1 MAQAE
6 GRTGDNRPD
15 FIRYYLQFPP
25 VTRTLLTAIVLISTL
40 VHFGIISKY
49 TLFAS
54 FWGSLLRFFDAGW
67 GLWFL
72 MTLIICMNL
81 SPFLTWVFFFF
92 FCSFLFFFLFIFCS
106 LFIPL
111 VLLLGARELMVVYQ
125 QSSQVEGYFS
135 TPDYAW
141 MLVVSG
147 ATIMVIDALSLHSF
161 IFCPFDPSSL
171 SIFFFFFGFR
181 FGFSVGTGSVF
192 CLAILIYGPHESRV
206 LVKEQS
212 NAILTGV

>member
-1 MAQAE
+1 MAQGQ

-49 TLFAS
+49 TLFTS

-72 MTLIICMNL
+72 MTLIIC
-81 SPFLTWVFFFF
+81 
-92 FCSFLFFFLFIFCS
+92 IF
-106 LFIPL
+106 P
-111 VLLLGARELMVVYQ
+111 LLLILGGRELMAVYQ

-141 MLVVSG
+141 MLVLSG
-147 ATIMVIDALSLHSF
+147 ATIMVNYDPLLSLHSSF
-161 IFCPFDPSSL
+161 ALLTIVLCQYFLVLRFC
-171 SIFFFFFGFR
+171 
-181 FGFSVGTGSVF
+181 FSVWIGSVF

>member
-141 MLVVSG
+141 MLVLSG
-147 ATIMVIDALSLHSF
+147 ATIMVNYDPLLSLHSSF
-161 IFCPFDPSSL
+161 ALLTIVLCQYFLVLRFCFYVW
-171 SIFFFFFGFR
+171 I
-181 FGFSVGTGSVF
+181 GSVF